1 MGGTIARNLV
11 RFVFILLLQVLVF
24 RSLTIYYPVLD
35 NISIIIYPVIIM
47 LLPMRTP
54 GALILVI
61 AFVLG
66 ILVDMFYNTP
76 GVHASA
82 CVFTGFI
89 RPFVLSRLEPRGGY
103 TVDSS
108 PTIITYG
115 NRWFFVLFLHFIT
128 SAFVFP
134 FFRSEIYICLLPGNN
149 NKDIF

>member
-89 RPFVLSRLEPRGGY
+89 RPFVLPRL
-103 TVDSS
+103 
-108 PTIITYG
+108 
-115 NRWFFVLFLHFIT
+115 
-128 SAFVFP
+128 
-134 FFRSEIYICLLPGNN
+134 
-149 NKDIF
+149 